1 MDIRYFQE
9 FIELSNRLNFRDAAK
24 KLCMSQSTLSK
35 HISAMEREYGV
46 KLFRRDRHEV
56 ALTEAGVTLL
66 GQALGIWGMYE
77 ESLAAASSM
86 REAASLN
93 VCGLLGSPNENATTL
108 QLIGRLR
115 NQTPSISLH
124 VVRCISNVPTA
135 LAALLRQ
142 NEADCVLA
150 FGLSNSIATWDGADL
165 FSVNPIWRAPLYLV
179 VSSASA
185 LAAKTAY
192 TAEDL
197 IGGNFIHLAGPLFT
211 PTWNQIKLLL
221 EQRGIPHTVKP
232 IATSSVYDYS
242 NLELGNCLMLMPAG
256 ERPALENNP
265 NYTIIPPA
273 DPSLAIQAEEM
284 HLAQNTGPSIETF
297 IKTLREVYGSR
308 E

>member
-66 GQALGIWGMYE
+66 GQALGIWSMYE
-77 ESLAAASSM
+77 ESLAAAENM
-86 REAASLN
+86 RDAASLN
-93 VCGLLGSPNENATTL
+93 VCGLLGSPNENAITL
-108 QLIGRLR
+108 KLISRLQ

-142 NEADCVLA
+142 GEADCVLA
-150 FGLSNSIATWDGADL
+150 YGLSNSIASWEDAGL

-179 VSSASA
+179 VSRTSA
-185 LAAKTAY
+185 LASRTTY
-192 TAEDL
+192 GVEDL
-197 IGGNFIHLAGPLFT
+197 IGGSFIHLAGPLFT
-211 PTWNQIKLLL
+211 PTWNQIQLLL
-221 EQRGIPHTVKP
+221 KQRGIPHTVKP

-242 NLELGNCLMLMPAG
+242 NLDLGNCLMLMPAG

-265 NYTIIPPA
+265 NYAIIPPA
-273 DPSLAIQAEEM
+273 DPSLAVQAEEM
-284 HLAQNTGPSIETF
+284 HLAQNEGPSVEAF
-297 IKTLREVYGSR
+297 IKTLREVYENR